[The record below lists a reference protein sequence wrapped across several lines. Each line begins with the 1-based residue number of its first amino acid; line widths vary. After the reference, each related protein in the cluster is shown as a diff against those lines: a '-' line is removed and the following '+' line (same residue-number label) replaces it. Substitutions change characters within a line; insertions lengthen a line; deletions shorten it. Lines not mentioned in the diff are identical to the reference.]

1 MQTHD
6 KAKELLNCRKNH
18 ATLSASSVGDVEK
31 GIITKKGLLKT
42 ALYLKQKITMIT
54 IIKKGASIEEMRKLL
69 NKAFSKVPQKNVR
82 KYAGALKT
90 DIDPL
95 EYQKQM
101 RNEWE
106 QTFCRY

>member
-1 MQTHD
+1 
-6 KAKELLNCRKNH
+6 
-18 ATLSASSVGDVEK
+18 
-31 GIITKKGLLKT
+31 
-42 ALYLKQKITMIT
+42 MIT
-54 IIKKGASIEEMRKLL
+54 IIKKGASIKEMRKLL
-69 NKAFSKVPQKNVR
+69 NKAFSKVPQKNIR

-106 QTFCRY
+106 